1 MSIFRLRRRP
11 FSLLA
16 VALFAVGLLPTSAF
30 AQDLAGHQKLDT
42 ALDDVV
48 HNPGGTPSSRRVIIQ
63 ASAGARALIRQTLV
77 ASGHHIQSDLNL
89 INGLAVDL
97 SPAELEALTHNP

>member
-1 MSIFRLRRRP
+1 MCILRLERHP

-16 VALFAVGLLPTSAF
+16 VALFAVGLLPTSAV

-42 ALDDVV
+42 ALDEVV
-48 HNPGGTPSSRRVIIQ
+48 HHPGGTPSSRRVIIQ
-63 ASAGARALIRQTLV
+63 ATPGARALIRQTLV
-77 ASGHHIQSDLNL
+77 ASGHRIQSDLNL

-97 SPAELEALTHNP
+97 SPA